1 MMSVMTLV
9 TVMTY
14 FCLEENLPVENSD
27 FPDRYTKNTHAENN
41 HLESAKKKENIVA
54 WNFIYLN
61 ETGK

>member
-14 FCLEENLPVENSD
+14 FYLEENLPVENSD

-54 WNFIYLN
+54 
-61 ETGK
+61 